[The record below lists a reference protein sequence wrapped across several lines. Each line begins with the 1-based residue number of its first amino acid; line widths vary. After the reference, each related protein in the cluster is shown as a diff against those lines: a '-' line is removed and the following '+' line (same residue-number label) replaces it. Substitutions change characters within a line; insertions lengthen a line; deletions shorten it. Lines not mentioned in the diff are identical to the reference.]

1 MMLSD
6 KTIRS
11 MIKQGLLVS
20 NAIEENQVWPAS
32 LDVRLG
38 DTFSIV

>member
-1 MMLSD
+1 MILSD

-20 NAIEENQVWPAS
+20 NAIEENQVQHAS

-38 DTFSIV
+38 T